1 MKIILSPQRRSDE
14 LIVRKSG
21 DKLLVNHTSFDFEPI
36 GEGDTLPYGAVDSIW
51 FPGDIS
57 RMNGELVLTLL
68 FPIPENY
75 SQEQAFPV
83 PLLTVPDGVVVFP
96 GPDQVN
102 FVPPQPDPS
111 APVTEGV
118 IDWTKLITQEMK
130 DAAVLAAQLA
140 TRKSELA
147 ERNARAATQI
157 ARIQDRIDTLGYG
170 IEIGEVT
177 PEEEAEQA
185 ALAAPLK
192 AWKTYK
198 YALGKV
204 TTQPGWFE
212 SPVWPVEPPVP
223 EIVASPM
230 LLNAETI

>member
-21 DKLLVNHTSFDFEPI
+21 DKLFVNHTSFDFEQI

-57 RMNGELVLTLL
+57 RMNGDLVLTLL

-83 PLLTVPDGVVVFP
+83 PLLNVPDGAVVFP
-96 GPDQVN
+96 GPEQADS
-102 FVPPQPDPS
+102 VPPQPDPS
-111 APVTEGV
+111 APVLEGV
-118 IDWTKLITQEMK
+118 IDWTRLITKEMK

-147 ERNARAATQI
+147 ERNARAASQI
-157 ARIQDRIDTLGYG
+157 SRIQDRIDTLGYG
-170 IEIGEVT
+170 IEIGEAT
-177 PEEEAEQA
+177 SEEEAEQA

-204 TTQPGWFE
+204 TAQPGWFE

-230 LLNAETI
+230 LLSAETI